1 MAEIVVKVPEDIEKA
16 IREHK
21 LMDWSKIAADAL
33 RQRIAQLELLEAIAS
48 ESKLTEED
56 ALELGRKINKSL
68 WENWYRKLA

>member
-1 MAEIVVKVPEDIEKA
+1 MPEIIVEVPDELERAMK
-16 IREHK
+16 EHR

-56 ALELGRKINKSL
+56 AIELGRKINKSL
-68 WENWYRKLA
+68 WKNWYKKLA

>member
-1 MAEIVVKVPEDIEKA
+1 MVEIVVDVPDEIERA
-16 IREHK
+16 MREHK

-56 ALELGRKINKSL
+56 SIELGRKINKSL
-68 WENWYRKLA
+68 WENWYKKLA